1 MKILIVDDEAIAR
14 QVLREHLEE
23 IPGVEVVGEAAN
35 GDEAVDR
42 MMRLRPDVLLLDLQ
56 MPGMDGFAVARRLAG
71 PSAPAIIYVTA
82 YAQHAL
88 EAFETGAVDYLLK
101 PVRRERL
108 EAALGKARRLM
119 GAGRPVA
126 YMAKIPG
133 RAGDKTHLLVPEEVV
148 AFRAEGELVHILAT
162 SGRYFA
168 TSSLRA
174 LEEKLDPAVF
184 RRVHRSALINTGHIR
199 TIAPLGGKRWLL
211 TMSNG
216 LEVPVSKRLAG
227 LIRDEARGR

>member
-1 MKILIVDDEAIAR
+1 MRILIADDEAIAR

-23 IPGVEVVGEAAN
+23 FPGVEVVGEAAT
-35 GDEAVDR
+35 GVEAVEQ

-71 PSAPAIIYVTA
+71 PTAPVIIYVTA

-108 EAALGKARRLM
+108 ETALGKARRVV
-119 GAGRPVA
+119 GTGHPAA
-126 YMAKIPG
+126 YPAKIPG
-133 RAGDKTHLLVPEEVV
+133 KAGERTHLLAPEEIIAFQADGEVV
-148 AFRAEGELVHILAT
+148 YILAT

-168 TSSLRA
+168 NSSLRA
-174 LEEKLDPAVF
+174 LEEKLDPGVF
-184 RRVHRSALINTGHIR
+184 RRVHRSALINTRHIR
-199 TIAPLGGKRWLL
+199 TIAPLPSKRWLL

-216 LEVPVSKRLAG
+216 LEVTVSKRLAG